1 MTPDHPKSLLS
12 DEKFTQQLGAFWVA
26 WNRIELIT
34 SVAIGHILGNRRY
47 ATTHIITAG
56 LEFGR
61 KANLLRN
68 LLHEIDATAEPARPP
83 VMGGLIRSIGRLQN
97 ESKRNAIAH
106 GIFVADDKTVTFI
119 DLPKGGAFIATPHRF
134 TLKELKDHTDNVM
147 RIGEEIRTTLR
158 ISETEIQRF
167 AMAALKVNTK
177 STKSPLPPSSKA

>member
-1 MTPDHPKSLLS
+1 MKSSPSNSVPFGLP
-12 DEKFTQQLGAFWVA
+12 EWGA
-26 WNRIELIT
+26 ELIT

-56 LEFGR
+56 IEFGR

-68 LLHEIDATAEPARPP
+68 LLHEIDATEPAHPP

-106 GIFVADDKTVTFI
+106 GIFVTDDKTVTFI
-119 DLPKGGAFIATPHRF
+119 DLPKGGDFIATPHRF
-134 TLKELKDHTDNVM
+134 MLKELKDHTDNVM

-158 ISETEIQRF
+158 ISG
-167 AMAALKVNTK
+167 NGN
-177 STKSPLPPSSKA
+177 STFCDGCIKGQYQIYQIACTP